1 MYARILVPL
10 DGSAVSAQS
19 LPYAKLLAQG
29 IGARVDLLEVI
40 PSLEAFM
47 RAETT
52 SDYTPTLSY
61 AQWEEAQEEL
71 RVAATEDLA
80 SARAA
85 IASPGLDVQTLVREG
100 DPATEIAEES
110 MQQADTLITM
120 STHGRSGIGRWLVG
134 SVTDKVVR
142 HATTPVLVI
151 RAQEDAATH
160 FPQFQRIVVPL
171 DGSELAEQAMPV
183 GISLAKALGLPVT
196 LIRSIHLAA
205 YGYAFDDYSLPRY
218 SMGEFATGVRND
230 VKAYLDR
237 TADRLREE
245 RVSGVSTS
253 APDGDPAE
261 MIIRECEGSP
271 GSLVVMTTHGRSGVG
286 RWVLGS
292 VTDRVVGHASFPV
305 LAVRAVAPAGH
316 EAAEAHASGGRSK

>member
-1 MYARILVPL
+1 MYSRILVPL

-19 LPYAKLLAQG
+19 LPHAGILARA

-40 PSLEAFM
+40 PSLEALM
-47 RAETT
+47 RAEATG
-52 SDYTPTLSY
+52 DYAPTLSY
-61 AQWEEAQEEL
+61 AQWQEAQEEL
-71 RVAATEDLA
+71 RATANEDLV
-80 SARAA
+80 SARDLL
-85 IASPGLDVQTLVREG
+85 ASGGLELRTLVREG
-100 DPATEIAEES
+100 EPATEIAEES
-110 MQQADTLITM
+110 LQQAGTLIAM
-120 STHGRSGIGRWLVG
+120 STHGRSGIGRWLMG

-151 RAQEDAATH
+151 RAQEDAAVRP
-160 FPQFQRIVVPL
+160 PQFQRVVVPL

-183 GISLAKALGLPVT
+183 AISLAKALGLPVT

-205 YGYAFDDYSLPRY
+205 YGYAFDDYSLSQY
-218 SMGEFATGVRND
+218 SMGEFATGVRDD
-230 VKAYLDR
+230 VKAYLDHA
-237 TADRLREE
+237 ADRLRQE
-245 RVSGVSTS
+245 GVSDVTIS

-261 MIIRECEGSP
+261 MIIREAEGSP